1 MSPPR
6 KIATIHDALFL
17 KTMEVKVAAAAW
29 LKARLPGDLASGI
42 DWSTLSFR
50 NETYVDE
57 ELRYGSVDALFDVQ
71 YNGEERLSLYV
82 LVEHQTDVQR
92 LMALRMLR
100 YCLRIWEREDANRQP
115 EDSLTPIV
123 PVVFH
128 QGRRKWSAETSCEA
142 LFPEEVRRWATT
154 PRFTHVLLDQV
165 GISPAEVRGGHRG
178 RIMELSLAIAFGW
191 HAREALPLL
200 RELLEQLSPQ
210 EAPDNY
216 RRFVGNYHHLTG
228 REEMVDEYV
237 DELKQA
243 VGDID
248 LSLLDGTNPYDL
260 FLLDRAKQKFGPKL
274 TDALEDARREG
285 IEQGVE
291 QGIEQGIGTVVSR
304 MLDQGMDWQVI
315 EQLTGVDEAR
325 YRELTRPAAN
335 GASGA
340 SD

>member
-1 MSPPR
+1 MPR
-6 KIATIHDALFL
+6 DGRQ
-17 KTMEVKVAAAAW
+17 
-29 LKARLPGDLASGI
+29 RLLRPLLIRQDSRPKPAS
-42 DWSTLSFR
+42 THCH
-50 NETYVDE
+50 
-57 ELRYGSVDALFDVQ
+57 VQ

-92 LMALRMLR
+92 LMVLRMLR

-115 EDSLTPIV
+115 EDHLTPIV

-165 GISPAEVRGGHRG
+165 GIAPAEVRGGHRG

-228 REEMVDEYV
+228 REEMVDKYV

-285 IEQGVE
+285 V
-291 QGIEQGIGTVVSR
+291 EQGIGTVVSR

-325 YRELTRPAAN
+325 YRELARPAAN

>member
-1 MSPPR
+1 MPPPR
-6 KIATIHDALFL
+6 KIATFHDALFL

-29 LKARLPGDLASGI
+29 LEARLPSDLASRI

-92 LMALRMLR
+92 LMVLRMLR
-100 YCLRIWEREDANRQP
+100 YCLRIWEREAANLQP
-115 EDSLTPIV
+115 EDTLTPIV
-123 PVVFH
+123 LVVFH
-128 QGRRKWSAETSCEA
+128 QGRRKWSAETSFEA

-154 PRFTHVLLDQV
+154 PRFTHVLMDQA
-165 GISPAEVRGGHRG
+165 GISPAEVRGGYRG

-191 HAREALPLL
+191 HVREALPLL
-200 RELLEQLSPQ
+200 RQLLEQLPPE

-216 RRFVGNYHHLTG
+216 RGFVNNYHHLTG
-228 REEMVDEYV
+228 TEDMMDDY
-237 DELKQA
+237 KQA
-243 VGDID
+243 VGDVD

-260 FLLDRAKQKFGPKL
+260 FLLDGAKQKFGPKL
-274 TDALEDARREG
+274 TNALEDARREG
-285 IEQGVE
+285 IER
-291 QGIEQGIGTVVSR
+291 GTNQSEYAIVSR

-325 YRELTRPAAN
+325 YRELAPPAAN
-335 GASGA
+335 GAHGA

>member
-1 MSPPR
+1 MAGCSEQ
-6 KIATIHDALFL
+6 L
-17 KTMEVKVAAAAW
+17 
-29 LKARLPGDLASGI
+29 LP
-42 DWSTLSFR
+42 
-50 NETYVDE
+50 
-57 ELRYGSVDALFDVQ
+57 
-71 YNGEERLSLYV
+71 
-82 LVEHQTDVQR
+82 
-92 LMALRMLR
+92 
-100 YCLRIWEREDANRQP
+100 
-115 EDSLTPIV
+115 
-123 PVVFH
+123 
-128 QGRRKWSAETSCEA
+128 

-165 GISPAEVRGGHRG
+165 GIAPAEVRGGHRG

-285 IEQGVE
+285 VE
-291 QGIEQGIGTVVSR
+291 QGIGQGI
-304 MLDQGMDWQVI
+304 
-315 EQLTGVDEAR
+315 EF
-325 YRELTRPAAN
+325 
-335 GASGA
+335 
-340 SD
+340 